1 MNITYTLRITYRDGT
16 HHTHDYREAQQ
27 AWAKFR
33 AAASPSGFDLY
44 ARVELI
50 EFNAEEQ
57 QDCPNLRAESCAC
70 PHLRAGGASRPVAD
84 KAHHG

>member
-1 MNITYTLRITYRDGT
+1 MNITYTLRITHRDGT

-57 QDCPNLRAESCAC
+57 QEYPLAE
-70 PHLRAGGASRPVAD
+70 LTFPV
-84 KAHHG
+84 

>member
-1 MNITYTLRITYRDGT
+1 MNITYTLRITHRDGT

-27 AWAKFR
+27 AWVKFR

-44 ARVELI
+44 TRVELI

-57 QDCPNLRAESCAC
+57 QEYPLAE
-70 PHLRAGGASRPVAD
+70 LTFPV
-84 KAHHG
+84 

>member
-1 MNITYTLRITYRDGT
+1 MNITYTLRITHRDGT

-44 ARVELI
+44 ARGELI
-50 EFNAEEQ
+50 ESPPEERLEYPLAE
-57 QDCPNLRAESCAC
+57 LTF
-70 PHLRAGGASRPVAD
+70 PV
-84 KAHHG
+84 

>member
-1 MNITYTLRITYRDGT
+1 MNITYTLRITHRDGT

-27 AWAKFR
+27 ALAEFR

-57 QDCPNLRAESCAC
+57 QEYPLAEMTF
-70 PHLRAGGASRPVAD
+70 PV
-84 KAHHG
+84 